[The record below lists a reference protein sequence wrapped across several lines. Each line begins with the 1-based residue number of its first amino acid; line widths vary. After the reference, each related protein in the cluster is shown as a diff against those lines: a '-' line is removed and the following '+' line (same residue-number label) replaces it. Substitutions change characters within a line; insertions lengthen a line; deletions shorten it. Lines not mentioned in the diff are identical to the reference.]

1 MNYKNV
7 SSIGVKNKLVI
18 FSDYLGGY
26 WHRQSF
32 AGTIKILAQTAR
44 NHFHNRPMLPIMSLQ
59 RPRNPERLVTKAT
72 LKGLHHLAGAGM
84 RAER

>member
-44 NHFHNRPMLPIMSLQ
+44 NHFHNCPMLPIMSLQ
-59 RPRNPERLVTKAT
+59 RPRNPERLLTKAT